1 MVVQQPSACLG
12 GFSLHLNTSPRPP
25 PPPPAQWYF
34 LQREQPGINKGL
46 MGRILEGG
54 SALPMETDQ
63 FRGSHSHS

>member
-12 GFSLHLNTSPRPP
+12 GFSLHHNP

-34 LQREQPGINKGL
+34 LQKEQPGINKGL

-54 SALPMETDQ
+54 SAVPMETGQ
-63 FRGSHSHS
+63 FRGSHSHG

>member
-1 MVVQQPSACLG
+1 MRWG
-12 GFSLHLNTSPRPP
+12 GVPPRLYLIEGRGPGSLFPP
-25 PPPPAQWYF
+25 TPEQWYF

-54 SALPMETDQ
+54 SAVPMETDQ